1 MKNSFVLY
9 TDYKQHIDLLTTEE
23 KAQLLDAIF
32 GYAEGNEIELD
43 GATKMAFSFIK
54 AQMDRD
60 NDKYQE
66 TCEKRRAA
74 GAKGGAPAGNTNAK
88 KQAKQAN
95 GCLNKQNNQKQA
107 KQPDTDTDNDN
118 DTDTDTDNDTVTVT
132 DKDKKESEKKKAHG
146 ANNNVKLFDREYAM
160 LVSEYGVNQT
170 NRLIAY
176 LDDYMEERPE
186 YKRKTK
192 SHYRTIKRW
201 VVDAVK
207 EQDNRRTPRGQPQ
220 NDFFA
225 DIMGGDTG

>member
-107 KQPDTDTDNDN
+107 KQPDTDTDTDNDN
-118 DTDTDTDNDTVTVT
+118 DTDNI
-132 DKDKKESEKKKAHG
+132 KEKESKKKSADKPHRSF
-146 ANNNVKLFDREYAM
+146 VPPTVEE
-160 LVSEYGVNQT
+160 VSEYCKKRENGVDAQ
-170 NRLIAY
+170 AFVDFY
-176 LDDYMEERPE
+176 ASKGWMVG
-186 YKRKTK
+186 KTK
-192 SHYRTIKRW
+192 MKDWQASVRTWERRNSGRAPNTHTEIDDNFRKALANSD
-201 VVDAVK
+201 VVDW
-207 EQDNRRTPRGQPQ
+207 
-220 NDFFA
+220 
-225 DIMGGDTG
+225 

>member
-1 MKNSFVLY
+1 MRNSFVLY

-66 TCEKRRAA
+66 TCDKRRAA

-107 KQPDTDTDNDN
+107 KQPDTDNDN
-118 DTDTDTDNDTVTVT
+118 DTDTDNDTDIV
-132 DKDKKESEKKKAHG
+132 KEKESKKKSADKPHRSF
-146 ANNNVKLFDREYAM
+146 VPPTVEQVREYCQ
-160 LVSEYGVNQT
+160 ERKRGVDPQAFVDFYASKGWFVGKNKMKDWK
-170 NRLIAY
+170 AAV
-176 LDDYMEERPE
+176 
-186 YKRKTK
+186 
-192 SHYRTIKRW
+192 RTW
-201 VVDAVK
+201 
-207 EQDNRRTPRGQPQ
+207 EQRSRGQPKSKIEIDSNFRNFLEQ
-220 NDFFA
+220 NQVIDWET
-225 DIMGGDTG
+225 GG

>member
-9 TDYKQHIDLLTTEE
+9 TDYKQHIDLLSVEE

-60 NDKYQE
+60 NEKYQE
-66 TCEKRRAA
+66 TCDKRRAA

-107 KQPDTDTDNDN
+107 KQPDTDN
-118 DTDTDTDNDTVTVT
+118 DTDTDNDN
-132 DKDKKESEKKKAHG
+132 DIKEKESKKKSADKPHRSF
-146 ANNNVKLFDREYAM
+146 VPPTVEE
-160 LVSEYGVNQT
+160 VSEYC
-170 NRLIAY
+170 
-176 LDDYMEERPE
+176 ES
-186 YKRKTK
+186 RKTNIDPQAFVDFYASK
-192 SHYRTIKRW
+192 GWFVGKNKMKDWRAAVRTW
-201 VVDAVK
+201 
-207 EQDNRRTPRGQPQ
+207 EQRSRGQPKPKIEVD
-220 NDFFA
+220 NSFRKAMRESEVVDFG
-225 DIMGGDTG
+225 I